1 MNRDY
6 DPKKLEYILN
16 NYGYTKNELEK
27 IVDFFNGKGRFYGM
41 PKFIRQLLAKMNIL
55 TANENEYY
63 KMFEYL
69 KNQFDLGCDILELG
83 GGHYPILSEYIDSYQ
98 RNVGRGTITVM
109 DPNLVVSKLGNIKLE
124 KKHFNA
130 STDITPYKLVI
141 AVSPDDMFKTIV
153 SKCAQDNIE
162 YFIAIC
168 SCVATSY
175 YRELYKKE
183 KLLYESDEYN
193 PIWDIILKDVLLKEN
208 LLYKGTNDVDVR
220 MKSLWYCEHEESEL
234 QGDCDDVIRCLIRKK

>member
-1 MNRDY
+1 LNRDY

-55 TANENEYY
+55 TSNENEYY

-69 KNQFDLGCDILELG
+69 KNHFDLGCDILELG
-83 GGHYPILSEYIDSYQ
+83 GGHYPILSEYIDSFQ
-98 RNVGRGTITVM
+98 RNIGRGTITVM

-220 MKSLWYCEHEESEL
+220 MKSLWYCEHEENEL

>member
-220 MKSLWYCEHEESEL
+220 MKSLWYCEHEESDYK
-234 QGDCDDVIRCLIRKK
+234 GIVMM